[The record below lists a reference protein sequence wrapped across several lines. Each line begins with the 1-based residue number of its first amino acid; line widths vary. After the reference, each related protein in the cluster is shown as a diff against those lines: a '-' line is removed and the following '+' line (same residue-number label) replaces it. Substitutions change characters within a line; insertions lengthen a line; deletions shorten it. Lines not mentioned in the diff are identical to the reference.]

1 MRLALIGTGM
11 MGERMGRRLLDAG
24 HELAVYNR
32 TAARTAALAA
42 AGAAVAATPRE
53 AAAGAEVVV
62 TMLADPDAVRALAY
76 GADGLL
82 AGMAGGALW
91 IDLSTVS
98 PDESRE
104 YAAAAR
110 ERGLRMIDAPVSG
123 SLTAADKG
131 KLVFLAGGAAEDVA
145 SARPV
150 FSALGRDHVH
160 LGPSGAGS
168 AGKLA
173 VNVFLLAAMAAAAEA
188 MRLGTSEGVDP
199 AALLDG
205 LTRTEIV
212 PAWAAGKLERL
223 REGDLRPAFTLA
235 LADKDLRLIE
245 QTAAGSGLE
254 LPLLDAVRGLYA
266 AAVAAGRGD
275 LDFSAVEAEGPPV
288 VAEGSPAS

>member
-42 AGAAVAATPRE
+42 AGAEVAATPRE
-53 AAAGAEVVV
+53 AAAGAEAVLTV
-62 TMLADPDAVRALAY
+62 LADPDAVRAVVY
-76 GADGLL
+76 GDDGLL
-82 AGMAGGALW
+82 AGIDDGALW

-98 PDESRE
+98 PGDSRQ
-104 YAAAAR
+104 YAAAAH
-110 ERGLRMIDAPVSG
+110 ERGVRMIDAPVSG

-131 KLVFLAGGAAEDVA
+131 KLVFLVGGAANDVV

-150 FSALGRDHVH
+150 FSALGRDSVH

-173 VNVFLLAAMAAAAEA
+173 VNAFLLAAMAAAVEA
-188 MRLGTSEGVDP
+188 VRLGTAEGVDP
-199 AALLDG
+199 AALLAG
-205 LTRTEIV
+205 VTRTEIV
-212 PAWAAGKLERL
+212 PAWAVGKLERL
-223 REGDLRPAFTLA
+223 QAGDLRPAFALA

-245 QTAAGSGLE
+245 QTAAVSGVE

-275 LDFSAVEAEGPPV
+275 LDFSAVEAEGTP
-288 VAEGSPAS
+288 GD